1 MAKNYYDILG
11 VNKSASKDDIKKAF
25 RKLAHE
31 HHPDKKTGNADKFK
45 EANEAYSILS
55 DDTKRQQYDTYGQTF
70 NGAGSAGAGGFG
82 QGFGGFDF
90 SGFQQGE
97 GFGNG
102 DVEFDLG
109 DIFGDFFGGG
119 GRRAQAKRGRDIS
132 VDIEIPFKDSVFG
145 VERKIVLN
153 KTSTCDHCKGSGGEP
168 GTKTKTCSTCNGA
181 GSIRENRRSILGTF
195 TSERVCDTC
204 HGKGTIPEEK
214 CKTCRGAGVYKHQSE
229 ISVKIPSGVN
239 SGETL
244 RMTGAGE
251 AISGGNA
258 GDLYM
263 KIHVKPHPIFRKEGH
278 NIVTDLR
285 VKLSD
290 ALLGKDYSIETLDG
304 LITVKIP
311 AGVTFG
317 EILRVKGKGVPI
329 GSSLSHRG
337 DLLIIIN
344 IELPKKLGKDARKLI
359 EELQKEG
366 I

>member
-11 VNKSASKDDIKKAF
+11 VSKSASKDEIKKAF

-82 QGFGGFDF
+82 QGGGFGGFDF
-90 SGFQQGE
+90 SGFQQGQ

-119 GRRAQAKRGRDIS
+119 GRRQQAKRGRDIS
-132 VDIEIPFKDSVFG
+132 VDIEIPFKDSIFG

-168 GTKTKTCSTCNGA
+168 GTKTKTCPTCNGT
-181 GSIRENRRSILGTF
+181 GSVRENRRSILGTF
-195 TSERVCDTC
+195 TTEKVCDTC
-204 HGKGTIPEEK
+204 HGKGSIPEEK
-214 CKTCRGAGVYKHQSE
+214 CRTCRGAGVYKHQSE
-229 ISVKIPSGVN
+229 ISVKIPAGVN
-239 SGETL
+239 GGETL

-251 AISGGNA
+251 AVSGGNA

-263 KIHVKPHPIFRKEGH
+263 KIHVKPHPIFRKDGH
-278 NIVTDLR
+278 NIVTDLK

-290 ALLGKDYSIETLDG
+290 ALLGKEYSIETLDG
-304 LITVKIP
+304 LISVKIP

-317 EILRVKGKGVPI
+317 EILRVKGKGVPV
-329 GSSLSHRG
+329 GSSRG

-344 IELPKKLGKDARKLI
+344 IELPKKLSKEGKRLI
-359 EELQKEG
+359 EELKKEG